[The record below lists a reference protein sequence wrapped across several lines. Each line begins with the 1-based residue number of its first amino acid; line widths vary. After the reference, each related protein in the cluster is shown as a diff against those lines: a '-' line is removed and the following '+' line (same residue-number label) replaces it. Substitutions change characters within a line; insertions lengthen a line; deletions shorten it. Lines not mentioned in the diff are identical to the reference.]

1 MLNQTNY
8 NRLNLDQFVVGDPV
22 IIKLKRFPTG
32 NEYYGIL
39 YQINNKTISIIGKPL
54 SWVLAGD
61 LKLDQYTFNT
71 NSIDDVQLYS
81 LEAAKAAREKAEDI
95 KYEIMIKE
103 LYDRL
108 CNDALENG
116 ETPFF
121 DIDKLLKY
129 ILEKRQQQNPPFQ
142 TNG

>member
-116 ETPFF
+116 VSPFF

-129 ILEKRQQQNPPFQ
+129 MKDQPK
-142 TNG
+142 

>member
-39 YQINNKTISIIGKPL
+39 YEINYNTISIVGKPL

-71 NSIDDVQLYS
+71 NSIDDVQLYT
-81 LEAAKAAREKAEDI
+81 LEAAKTAREKAEDI
-95 KYEIMIKE
+95 NYEIMIKE

-116 ETPFF
+116 VSPFF
-121 DIDKLLKY
+121 
-129 ILEKRQQQNPPFQ
+129 
-142 TNG
+142 

>member
-1 MLNQTNY
+1 MLYRVYLHMLNQTNY

-61 LKLDQYTFNT
+61 LKLDKYSFYTS
-71 NSIDDVQLYS
+71 SIDDVQLYT
-81 LEAAKAAREKAEDI
+81 LEAAEAARQTLKLNL
-95 KYEIMIKE
+95 IM
-103 LYDRL
+103 
-108 CNDALENG
+108 
-116 ETPFF
+116 
-121 DIDKLLKY
+121 
-129 ILEKRQQQNPPFQ
+129 QNPPFQ

>member
-1 MLNQTNY
+1 MLSQTNY

-61 LKLDQYTFNT
+61 LKLDKYSFNT
-71 NSIDDVQLYS
+71 NSIDDVQLYT
-81 LEAAKAAREKAEDI
+81 LEAAEAAREKSEDV
-95 KYEIMIKE
+95 KYEIIIKE

-108 CNDALENG
+108 VNDALENG
-116 ETPFF
+116 VSPFF

-129 ILEKRQQQNPPFQ
+129 MKDQPK
-142 TNG
+142 

>member
-1 MLNQTNY
+1 MLYRVYLHMLNQTNY

-71 NSIDDVQLYS
+71 NSIDDVQPFTR
-81 LEAAKAAREKAEDI
+81 EAAEAAREKAENI
-95 KYEIMIKE
+95 KYEIKIKE

-108 CNDALENG
+108 WNNSFETGA
-116 ETPFF
+116 TPF
-121 DIDKLLKY
+121 LTL
-129 ILEKRQQQNPPFQ
+129 
-142 TNG
+142 TNYSNIY